1 MQANLRI
8 VERRGRKEPLGPG
21 RQIEIS
27 TLLEALPDAALVCNS
42 TSQIIEFNSAL
53 EALCGIPRD
62 KLFGLSMDELARHLW
77 ISEDSDVVN
86 PESLPFARALRGE
99 TVRNQSFVLRR
110 PKDVPVQQ
118 VLVSANPIRGP
129 QAESIGAL
137 LIIRDVTELTELKRN
152 IDRAERQ
159 RAVGQMATGVA
170 HDFNNVLDTIG
181 QAVAV
186 LDMKTDAPPEER
198 RQFFA
203 IIRSAVQQGAGI
215 VSRVRDYVSFRA
227 GHWTAVNIAKL
238 IEECIELT
246 RPLWHPAQVQLV
258 RDCSHVPVVWG
269 NVADLRRVFTNL
281 IINALEAM
289 PKGGRL
295 TITCRRENGNIRVS
309 VSDTGSGIPA
319 EHRANIFRPYFTTK
333 SEGTGIGLSGAQ
345 TIVRAHGG
353 DIGFHSE
360 VNAGTT
366 FWVLLPIMNSRQ

>member
-1 MQANLRI
+1 
-8 VERRGRKEPLGPG
+8 
-21 RQIEIS
+21 
-27 TLLEALPDAALVCNS
+27 
-42 TSQIIEFNSAL
+42 
-53 EALCGIPRD
+53 
-62 KLFGLSMDELARHLW
+62 
-77 ISEDSDVVN
+77 
-86 PESLPFARALRGE
+86 
-99 TVRNQSFVLRR
+99 
-110 PKDVPVQQ
+110 
-118 VLVSANPIRGP
+118 
-129 QAESIGAL
+129 
-137 LIIRDVTELTELKRN
+137 
-152 IDRAERQ
+152 
-159 RAVGQMATGVA
+159 MATGVA

-186 LDMKTDAPPEER
+186 LDMKTDAPAEER

-227 GHWTAVNIAKL
+227 GHWTGVNIAKL

-258 RDCSHVPVVWG
+258 RDCSQVPMVWG

-295 TITCRRENGNIRVS
+295 TITCRRENGNIKVS
-309 VSDTGSGIPA
+309 VSDTGSGIPV

-353 DIGFHSE
+353 DISFHSE